1 MALVP
6 HASSTGKEESR
17 GAIVAVRGAQEL
29 TQEEYE
35 QRIKDAEVLEE
46 KLKFITEKVP
56 TRIMNVAGSNAGA
69 GSGEFHMYR
78 QARRREVMRQQ
89 RIEEEA
95 VTDAAEREYQERKDK
110 LAWEEEERTAKRRA
124 KRQKKK
130 VHLSLP
136 MFHMCETVKTDDR
149 QTSCLTEVFLRST
162 RQGQQLLAWG
172 RAWRQPRLQRT
183 LVMKALIKL
192 TWIEM

>member
-6 HASSTGKEESR
+6 HASSSGQDEKK
-17 GAIVAVRGAQEL
+17 GAIVAIRGAQEL

-46 KLKFITEKVP
+46 KLKFITEKIP

-95 VTDAAEREYQERKDK
+95 VADAAEREYQERKDK
-110 LAWEEEERTAKRRA
+110 LAMVEEERTAKRRA
-124 KRQKKK
+124 KRQRKKQK
-130 VHLSLP
+130 GSRGSDPVSMGQSLAAARA
-136 MFHMCETVKTDDR
+136 EGQSSDDNPD
-149 QTSCLTEVFLRST
+149 QADLD
-162 RQGQQLLAWG
+162 
-172 RAWRQPRLQRT
+172 
-183 LVMKALIKL
+183 
-192 TWIEM
+192 

>member
-6 HASSTGKEESR
+6 HASSSGKEESR

-46 KLKFITEKVP
+46 KLKFITEKIP

-95 VTDAAEREYQERKDK
+95 VADAAEQEYQGKKDK
-110 LAWEEEERTAKRRA
+110 LAREEEERTAKRRA

-130 VHLSLP
+130 H
-136 MFHMCETVKTDDR
+136 KTGTAAASMGQNLAAAKAAEHSDDEGLD
-149 QTSCLTEVFLRST
+149 QADLD
-162 RQGQQLLAWG
+162 
-172 RAWRQPRLQRT
+172 
-183 LVMKALIKL
+183 
-192 TWIEM
+192 

>member
-6 HASSTGKEESR
+6 HASSSGKEESR

-46 KLKFITEKVP
+46 KLKFITEKIP

-78 QARRREVMRQQ
+78 QVDILPGQIWLCKGSLLLQFLARRREVMRQQ

-95 VTDAAEREYQERKDK
+95 VADAAEREYQEKKDK
-110 LAWEEEERTAKRRA
+110 LARGEDERTAKRRA

-130 VHLSLP
+130 HKTGTAAVSMGQSL
-136 MFHMCETVKTDDR
+136 
-149 QTSCLTEVFLRST
+149 
-162 RQGQQLLAWG
+162 A
-172 RAWRQPRLQRT
+172 AA
-183 LVMKALIKL
+183 KAAENSGDEGLDQADL
-192 TWIEM
+192 D

>member
-46 KLKFITEKVP
+46 KLKFITEKIP

-95 VTDAAEREYQERKDK
+95 VADAAEREYQEKKDK
-110 LAWEEEERTAKRRA
+110 LAREEEERTAKRRA

-130 VHLSLP
+130 HKTGTAGASIGIGHSL
-136 MFHMCETVKTDDR
+136 
-149 QTSCLTEVFLRST
+149 
-162 RQGQQLLAWG
+162 A
-172 RAWRQPRLQRT
+172 AA
-183 LVMKALIKL
+183 KAAENSGDEGLEQADL
-192 TWIEM
+192 D